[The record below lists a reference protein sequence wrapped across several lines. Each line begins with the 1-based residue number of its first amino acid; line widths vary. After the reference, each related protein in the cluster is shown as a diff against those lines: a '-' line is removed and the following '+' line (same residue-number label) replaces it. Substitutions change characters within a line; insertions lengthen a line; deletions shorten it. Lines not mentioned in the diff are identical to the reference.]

1 MYLKIKFNFYLIG
14 GAIIEEEISYKK
26 KDETITDEIFRQE
39 VENIETKYR
48 EELANALKF
57 KKNNLL
63 FFGDTIFLD
72 DNLLAFKTFIIEDDF
87 ETSEEAE
94 DNFNPNNFEI
104 QPFDFTIEGEDV
116 NED

>member
-1 MYLKIKFNFYLIG
+1 MYLKIKFIFYLIG
-14 GAIIEEEISYKK
+14 GVVIEEEINYKK
-26 KDETITDEIFRQE
+26 KDEAITDEIFRQE

-72 DNLLAFKTFIIEDDF
+72 DNLLAFKTFIMEDNEDYQL
-87 ETSEEAE
+87 AE
-94 DNFNPNNFEI
+94 DEKQNFGI
-104 QPFDFTIEGEDV
+104 QPFDFTIEGEDNI